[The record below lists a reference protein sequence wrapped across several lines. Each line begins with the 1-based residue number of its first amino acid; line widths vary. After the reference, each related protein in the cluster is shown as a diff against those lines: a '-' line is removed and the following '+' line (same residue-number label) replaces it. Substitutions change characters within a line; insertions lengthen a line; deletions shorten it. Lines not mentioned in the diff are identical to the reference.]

1 MTFENPVPKACDA
14 WAAVAVTGVGED
26 LAEARRRAYE
36 GAALITFEG
45 RVMRS
50 DIALA
55 VA

>member
-1 MTFENPVPKACDA
+1 
-14 WAAVAVTGVGED
+14 VTGVGAT

-50 DIALA
+50 DIALS